1 MLEIIA
7 IRYRKAIAN
16 RMFSYLAFCYEI
28 ARMKTIDEIRRENL
42 LLAVKRLKT
51 MAALAEQ
58 AGVSSAYLSQIK
70 NRTPESKTG
79 KPKAMGD
86 DVARKI
92 ERAIMEPL
100 GWMDVEHAGDSLSAY
115 HKTDGSDSP
124 SKRYGKRLF
133 SERED
138 GPGGSLFHAE
148 ELPQPTEEEFAFV
161 PQLDIAAACGNG
173 RFEDHVVVKGGLAF
187 KKSFLRE
194 QGVPEHA
201 ARIIYSDG
209 GSMSPRIQDGR
220 VVLIN
225 TAERSPVDNRIYA
238 VCLPDGG
245 LVLKRLVR
253 DYHPAAGA
261 TVWILRSDNPDKT
274 AYPDKILP
282 PDDRTMIIGRAVWT
296 DSLL

>member
-1 MLEIIA
+1 
-7 IRYRKAIAN
+7 
-16 RMFSYLAFCYEI
+16 
-28 ARMKTIDEIRRENL
+28 MKTIDEIRRENL
-42 LLAVKRLKT
+42 LLAIERLRT
-51 MAALAEQ
+51 MAALAER

-79 KPKAMGD
+79 KPKAMGA

-92 ERAIMEPL
+92 EKALREPE
-100 GWMDVEHAGDSLSAY
+100 GWMDTEHADNSAAAY
-115 HKTDGSDSP
+115 HKTDNSDSGN
-124 SKRYGKRLF
+124 KRHAKRLL
-133 SERED
+133 SEREAEA
-138 GPGGSLFHAE
+138 GGNLFPTE

-201 ARIIYSDG
+201 ARIIYAEG
-209 GSMSPRIQDGR
+209 GSMSPKIQDGR

-225 TAERSPVDNRIYA
+225 TAETSPVDNKIYA

-253 DYHPAAGA
+253 DYLPTAGT
-261 TVWILRSDNPDKT
+261 TVWILRSDNSDKT
-274 AYPDKILP
+274 AFPDKILP
-282 PDDRTMIIGRAVWT
+282 PDDRTMIVGRAVWT
-296 DSLL
+296 DNLL